1 MLTAE
6 ASKLTAEASKL
17 TAEASKLTAEASK
30 LTAEASK
37 LTVEASK
44 LTAETSRMTAE
55 TSRMTAETSRMTAE
69 ASTTEARDGRGKAMA
84 SVLYQSIET
93 LSKDKGIDPEIVVGA
108 VEDAIALATRKYY
121 KTTES
126 MRAEMDRETGEI
138 RAYVFKTVV
147 ETPEQVED
155 ETNQISLEKA
165 REMAPE
171 VEVGGEL
178 RFYKDTTPLGRIAAQ
193 MAKQV
198 IFQKVRE
205 AERDTVFNEYNHRAG
220 EVLNATVKRL
230 EPMDTI
236 FDLGKAE
243 ARMPK
248 REQSRLEQFAVGE
261 RVRVV
266 LLRVDRAAKGPQ
278 VIVSRAAP
286 GLVSSLFQSEVPEI
300 YDGTVTIR
308 AIAREAGER
317 TKIAVM
323 SRDKDVDPVGACVG
337 MKGMR
342 VQSIIR
348 ELRGEKIDI
357 IEYSEEI
364 TTFAE
369 KALQP
374 AKVSRVSITDLGEKQ
389 IEVIVDDTQLSLAI
403 GKKGQNVRLAAKLL
417 QWKID
422 IKSEEE
428 KRQEVE
434 QQMTAMSGGPTTPIE
449 QVTELGEQ
457 ILEKLIA
464 AGITTIEELADMTPE
479 QLEEV
484 PGIGEKTVEK
494 ISTAVRHYFGQYEEG
509 EERPAVAAI
518 AAASEIE
525 GDAAEAS
532 ADAEVSHPDHARDV
546 EASLGSEASTEDNII
561 AAEES
566 TGEAEESMLSE
577 KLSGTTEERLAEEAA
592 EFGEA
597 QELNGVSTD
606 DLIAA
611 EDRASMSDA
620 NDDADARE
628 EKIELENDE
637 VDNLAVQANE
647 VSDEGIDTDGHDRG

>member
-1 MLTAE
+1 
-6 ASKLTAEASKL
+6 
-17 TAEASKLTAEASK
+17 
-30 LTAEASK
+30 
-37 LTVEASK
+37 
-44 LTAETSRMTAE
+44 
-55 TSRMTAETSRMTAE
+55 
-69 ASTTEARDGRGKAMA
+69 MA

-93 LSKDKGIDPEIVVGA
+93 LSRDKGIEPAVVVGA

-121 KTTES
+121 KTQEN

-147 ETPEQVED
+147 ETPDQVED
-155 ETNQISLEKA
+155 DVNQMTLEQA
-165 REMAPE
+165 RELAPE

-230 EPMDTI
+230 EPMDVI

-243 ARMPK
+243 ARLPK
-248 REQSRLEQFAVGE
+248 RDQPRLEQFAVGE

-286 GLVSSLFQSEVPEI
+286 GLVQNLFQSEVPEI
-300 YDGTVTIR
+300 YDGTVSIK

-357 IEYSEEI
+357 IEFSEEI

-389 IEVIVDDTQLSLAI
+389 IEVIVDDSQLSLAI

-417 QWKID
+417 GWKID

-434 QQMTAMSGGPTTPIE
+434 QQMQALTGGPSTPIE
-449 QVTELGEQ
+449 QVTELGEGIIQ
-457 ILEKLIA
+457 KLVA
-464 AGITTIEELADMTPE
+464 AGITTVEGLADMTPE
-479 QLEEV
+479 QLEEI
-484 PGIGEKTVEK
+484 PGIGEKTLEK
-494 ISTAVRHYFGQYEEG
+494 ISVAVRHYFGHFEEG
-509 EERPAVAAI
+509 EEGHVPQN
-518 AAASEIE
+518 EE
-525 GDAAEAS
+525 GAELDAEHAAAEAPEGDGVS
-532 ADAEVSHPDHARDV
+532 IEKAADQE
-546 EASLGSEASTEDNII
+546 
-561 AAEES
+561 
-566 TGEAEESMLSE
+566 GEAEV
-577 KLSGTTEERLAEEAA
+577 A
-592 EFGEA
+592 
-597 QELNGVSTD
+597 
-606 DLIAA
+606 
-611 EDRASMSDA
+611 
-620 NDDADARE
+620 DADAVVGDAEAEAENAEDVLE
-628 EKIELENDE
+628 EAESTQAAEAETDLLENAENDALAE
-637 VDNLAVQANE
+637 TEAEQASETLAELAVEDSPVAGE
-647 VSDEGIDTDGHDRG
+647 GTELDLDETEDGNGDKEDGA